1 MIDVPRWRGR
11 VALVVALAP
20 APAVATGQDA
30 GRWNLVAPDALAVT
44 GRLTDRALAEAS
56 GAALSQRNAGLIWT
70 IADSGNPPDLLA
82 VDSTGALRGVVH
94 LQGITNTDWEEVA
107 GGPCGNRTCVYIA
120 DVGDNAERRGEVVI
134 HRIPE
139 PTIDRPEFA
148 LPADAVESLRF
159 RYADRPH
166 DTEAM
171 SVAPDGSILLVT
183 KGRSGGIFSFTL
195 PATAW
200 VRPQPA
206 TAAVLDTLPIVP
218 NRGTGRLVT
227 GMALSPDG
235 SRAQIRTYREL
246 YLFHRDDDGHLVP
259 AGWTSC
265 DILGQEPQGEAVT
278 WLDGWR
284 TLLLSE
290 RGLFASGTV
299 IVVEC
304 RPR

>member
-1 MIDVPRWRGR
+1 MTGWSRWWGLGM
-11 VALVVALAP
+11 ALVP
-20 APAVATGQDA
+20 AHGVAVAQGEE
-30 GRWNLVAPDALAVT
+30 RWSLVAPDALVVT
-44 GRLTDRALAEAS
+44 GRLADRALAEAS
-56 GAALSQRNAGLIWT
+56 GAALSRRNPGLIWT

-94 LQGITNTDWEEVA
+94 LQGIANTDWEAVA
-107 GGPCGNRTCVYIA
+107 VGPCDHRTCVYIA
-120 DVGDNAERRGEVVI
+120 DVGDNAERRGEVVV
-134 HRIPE
+134 HRFPE
-139 PTIDRPEFA
+139 PSIDRPGLT
-148 LPADAVESLRF
+148 LPPDAVESLRF

-171 SVAPDGSILLVT
+171 SVTPDGSILLVT

-195 PATAW
+195 PAAAW
-200 VRPQPA
+200 GRPQPV

-218 NRGTGRLVT
+218 NAGIGRVVT

-246 YLFHRDDDGHLVP
+246 YLFHRRDDGHLVP

-265 DILGQEPQGEAVT
+265 DILGKEPQGEAVA